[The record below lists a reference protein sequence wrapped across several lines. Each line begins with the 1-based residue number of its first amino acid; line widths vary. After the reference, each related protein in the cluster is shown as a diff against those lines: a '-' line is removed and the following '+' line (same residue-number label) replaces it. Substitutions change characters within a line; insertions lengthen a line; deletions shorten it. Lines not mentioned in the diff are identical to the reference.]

1 MLRPRTEII
10 RESNEEEISKV
21 PAHFK
26 GPGKTADEIKVRKK
40 CDGILQI
47 CHCYVVLVLL
57 KTFASLCTC
66 TSGFI

>member
-21 PAHFK
+21 PAHCK
-26 GPGKTADEIKVRKK
+26 GPGKAADEIKVRKK

-47 CHCYVVLVLL
+47 VHCFHIV
-57 KTFASLCTC
+57 
-66 TSGFI
+66 